1 MEADLGPVLIATD
14 SERIA
19 DAARSVD
26 AQAIMTSPDHPSGSD
41 RIYEALCRYDPDGR
55 YDAVIN
61 LQGDLPT
68 VRPAT
73 VRAAAALLDSPEVA
87 IGTPVAEI
95 VSEDENS
102 NSSVVKMVG
111 AMIGPDRF
119 RVLYFTRTAAP
130 WGDGPLYHHIGLYAW
145 RRSALEKFIALPP
158 SPLERR
164 ERLEQL
170 RAIEAGFRIDA
181 VVVSEVP
188 LGVDTPGD
196 LGRARGMIERG
207 RTTWGAS

>member
-1 MEADLGPVLIATD
+1 
-14 SERIA
+14 
-19 DAARSVD
+19 
-26 AQAIMTSPDHPSGSD
+26 MTSPDHPSGSD

-170 RAIEAGFRIDA
+170 
-181 VVVSEVP
+181 
-188 LGVDTPGD
+188 GVDTPGD